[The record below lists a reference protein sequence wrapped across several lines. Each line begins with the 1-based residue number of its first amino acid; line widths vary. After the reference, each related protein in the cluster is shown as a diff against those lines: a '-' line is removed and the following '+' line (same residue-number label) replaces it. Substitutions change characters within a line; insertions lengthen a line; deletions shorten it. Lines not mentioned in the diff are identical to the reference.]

1 MLCNSSIPNPNVC
14 SLFRI
19 DDPLFDDNPF
29 GLHYLPTLIE
39 RMRSARHELHA
50 GTSRQA
56 GILRYTEVQMVGW
69 GVSPEFNLLKTAD
82 KQRASQKNKNP
93 FRPLGVSYPPANT

>member
-1 MLCNSSIPNPNVC
+1 MATH
-14 SLFRI
+14 
-19 DDPLFDDNPF
+19 F

-56 GILRYTEVQMVGW
+56 GILRYTEVRMVGW
-69 GVSPEFNLLKTAD
+69 GVSPEFNLLKMAG
-82 KQRASQKNKNP
+82 KQRASQKNQKSVQTSWC
-93 FRPLGVSYPPANT
+93 FLSTGQHIVDLGIKK